1 MTARAKRPD
10 LEATRDDCRRLVR
23 KRALVSAGVA
33 MVPVPFLDVAVD
45 AHILMDL
52 LPEISRRFGLEP
64 ERLDHLDPEQKRRAW
79 RVIRQRGSQLI
90 GIVLT
95 RQVVRT
101 AFMGF
106 AGRLVARQVAK
117 FIPLGGQIVAASL
130 GYLVMRK
137 MVYRHIDDCY
147 AVALEVAW
155 P

>member
-1 MTARAKRPD
+1 MMAKRKKTE
-10 LEATRDDCRRLVR
+10 LETIRDDCREMVHR
-23 KRALVSAGVA
+23 RALVSAGVA

-45 AHILMDL
+45 AHILMEL
-52 LPEISRRFGLEP
+52 LPAISQRFGLEP
-64 ERLDHLDPEQKRRAW
+64 ERIDHLDPEHKRRAW
-79 RVIRQRGSQLI
+79 RVIRQRGSQVI

-95 RQVVRT
+95 RQAVRT

-147 AVALEVAW
+147 AVASELARH
-155 P
+155 